1 MSVIASNI
9 HILGNAFRLV
19 VTSTSW
25 RATKLEVEPWMFSF
39 LAAGPKV
46 KSNQNLETSNHRT
59 METNTDKTCKRELPF
74 PRRQLTRT
82 GTNNA
87 LCQWLGEL
95 IY

>member
-25 RATKLEVEPWMFSF
+25 RATKLEVEPWRFSF

-46 KSNQNLETSNHRT
+46 KSIQNLENQSPSDGKIKLKLYMALAWSGLSPGGRPHG
-59 METNTDKTCKRELPF
+59 TD
-74 PRRQLTRT
+74 LTRPKVT
-82 GTNNA
+82 GSVN
-87 LCQWLGEL
+87 
-95 IY
+95 

>member
-25 RATKLEVEPWMFSF
+25 RATKLEVEPWRFSF

-46 KSNQNLETSNHRT
+46 KSIPNLEKSITERWNIKLKLYMALAWSGLSPGGRPHG
-59 METNTDKTCKRELPF
+59 TD
-74 PRRQLTRT
+74 LTRPKVT
-82 GTNNA
+82 GSAN
-87 LCQWLGEL
+87 
-95 IY
+95 